1 MVGLFR
7 DYRENIA
14 DKTARRYCSRE
25 IFVDNS
31 TEARRSCETFPGLQ
45 STATGR
51 KYPPF
56 FFSFFLCARFPL
68 RSNRV
73 CRDKFSAE
81 TVGSTRF
88 SLDRFLFVDDRRH
101 DRQGERTGSCQ
112 SAIVS
117 SSRRRRSSTPST
129 NGRDE
134 RERIIEH
141 RWATTVSGVTI
152 LLSLT
157 VFLNLVAETLPQVSD
172 AIPLLGTIEF
182 LHRANVRVLNQRV
195 LSVHY
200 EWNQFWRR
208 NRESLAGSSGRLCTW
223 IFERNGYLLCIYIF
237 HERFPSA

>member
-1 MVGLFR
+1 LFR

-14 DKTARRYCSRE
+14 DKTTRRYCSRE
-25 IFVDNS
+25 ISVDNS

-51 KYPPF
+51 KISSF
-56 FFSFFLCARFPL
+56 FFFLFASCARARFPL

-73 CRDKFSAE
+73 YRDKSSFSSVE

-88 SLDRFLFVDDRRH
+88 SLGRFLFVDDRRH
-101 DRQGERTGSCQ
+101 DRQGERTGGRR
-112 SAIVS
+112 SAIAS
-117 SSRRRRSSTPST
+117 SSRRRRSSTSSA

-172 AIPLLGTIEF
+172 AIPLLGTTDF
-182 LHRANVRVLNQRV
+182 LHRANVRVLNRRI
-195 LSVHY
+195 LSVHC
-200 EWNQFWRR
+200 EWNEFWRIK
-208 NRESLAGSSGRLCTW
+208 NRESLGSSGSSLR
-223 IFERNGYLLCIYIF
+223 
-237 HERFPSA
+237 A